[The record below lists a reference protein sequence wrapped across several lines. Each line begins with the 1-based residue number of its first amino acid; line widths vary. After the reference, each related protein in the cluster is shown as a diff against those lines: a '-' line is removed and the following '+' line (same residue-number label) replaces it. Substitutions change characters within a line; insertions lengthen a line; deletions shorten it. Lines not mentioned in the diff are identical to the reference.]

1 MLVSLAIVITLPR
14 QSGIRTF
21 VVALIL
27 RLIFSCGPEPTLWLL
42 GCITVVMKGVH
53 IISLMGNYGTL
64 EKHLFSILTDA
75 ELLYHFFYLLFCVF
89 GVLLHPFFFSILVG
103 VRYKPVKRSV
113 LRCSSVPFSVA
124 AV

>member
-89 GVLLHPFFFSILVG
+89 GVLLHPFFFSILVCTT
-103 VRYKPVKRSV
+103 KA
-113 LRCSSVPFSVA
+113 VPAPLPSA
-124 AV
+124 TLN